1 MKCRKQIALGMSAL
15 MLLSCLT
22 GCAVHAATATEEQ
35 TQITEAADALL
46 GTHSNSS
53 GKEETVYVIAEPDG
67 TPTETIVSAWLKN
80 PDGAETITD
89 RADLKD
95 IENVDGDQTYSEAA
109 DGSLIWNAGGSDI
122 RYRGRTDKALP
133 VTTHISYVL
142 DVVQLAPEDLAG
154 KSGHLTITFSYDNN
168 TAERRTVDG
177 QEVTLYQPFTVIS
190 GLMLDSKKAENVT
203 ATRGKVISTGDRTI
217 AVGMAMPGLRESL
230 ALDSQEDPILEMDIP
245 EQVVIEAD
253 VNDFEL
259 LTTVTVIENN
269 LLDDL
274 NLDAGEQ
281 ELSDAIKKLTDASGA
296 LTGGTDELWTGAK
309 VLSDGA
315 NTLQTG
321 LGTLADGAQALCD
334 GSEQLSS
341 GAKQVASGAQALADG
356 TDVLAQ
362 GSKTLESGAKQVDKG
377 SGALLGG
384 AGRVADGAQQLS
396 DGAHAV
402 HSGAKEAAVRPRH
415 PLRRSKGSA

>member
-1 MKCRKQIALGMSAL
+1 MKYRKQIALGMSAL

-22 GCAVHAATATEEQ
+22 GCAVHAATPAEEQ
-35 TQITEAADALL
+35 EASQIAETADALL
-46 GTHSNSS
+46 GTHSDTS
-53 GKEETVYVIAEPDG
+53 GKEETVYVIADPDG

-142 DVVQLAPEDLAG
+142 DGVQLAPEDLAG

-230 ALDSQEDPILEMDIP
+230 ALDIGHLI
-245 EQVVIEAD
+245 
-253 VNDFEL
+253 F
-259 LTTVTVIENN
+259 
-269 LLDDL
+269 
-274 NLDAGEQ
+274 G
-281 ELSDAIKKLTDASGA
+281 
-296 LTGGTDELWTGAK
+296 
-309 VLSDGA
+309 
-315 NTLQTG
+315 
-321 LGTLADGAQALCD
+321 
-334 GSEQLSS
+334 
-341 GAKQVASGAQALADG
+341 
-356 TDVLAQ
+356 
-362 GSKTLESGAKQVDKG
+362 
-377 SGALLGG
+377 
-384 AGRVADGAQQLS
+384 
-396 DGAHAV
+396 
-402 HSGAKEAAVRPRH
+402 
-415 PLRRSKGSA
+415 